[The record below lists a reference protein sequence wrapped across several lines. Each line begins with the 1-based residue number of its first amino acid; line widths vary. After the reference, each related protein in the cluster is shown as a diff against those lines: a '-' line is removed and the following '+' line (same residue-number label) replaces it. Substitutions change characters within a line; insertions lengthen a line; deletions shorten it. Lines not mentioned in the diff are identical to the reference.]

1 MWNIIFETWSIM
13 HGSKAKNNTIPPA
26 WSDDLIKKRVHAELQ
41 DYGDFG
47 LSDVQEDKRGEDAH
61 EDPTNPVDKV
71 EEETS
76 DEIIAEYNA
85 AERQIHQLLRTM
97 RGTIDKLAK
106 QHNTN
111 KTPSPSHQRGSH
123 NQPDINESFPS
134 PPHGSKLRMNFRR
147 MLLFLTRLDILHYVH
162 IDYVNVLLP
171 YNYHTWY
178 NHQSNF
184 QCLHL

>member
-1 MWNIIFETWSIM
+1 MENLSVLRDRLISMEDMNDFKKLFIFFSCATLLASTSKLD
-13 HGSKAKNNTIPPA
+13 GSHELWCTLLVKDFDIN
-26 WSDDLIKKRVHAELQ
+26 LQ

-47 LSDVQEDKRGEDAH
+47 LSDVQEDKMGEDAH

-71 EEETS
+71 EEETN

-85 AERQIHQLLRTM
+85 TERQIHQLLRTM

-134 PPHGSKLRMNFRR
+134 PPHGSKA
-147 MLLFLTRLDILHYVH
+147 HSPH
-162 IDYVNVLLP
+162 S
-171 YNYHTWY
+171 
-178 NHQSNF
+178 Q
-184 QCLHL
+184 